1 VKNWKKILVLSLL
14 VVALVSVRFFENIFY
29 DPLQDFFESDYLN
42 NKLPAYNQTKLLL
55 HLFFRY
61 LLNAIISIGIIW
73 FAFRNKAYVRFS
85 LVLYSIAF
93 VALLIAFVLLS
104 QNANS
109 DSYINLFYARRFII
123 QPLFVLLLVPAFYY
137 QEKM

>member
-85 LVLYSIAF
+85 LVFYSITF

-104 QNANS
+104 QRANS